1 VGYVLLPAND
11 APDLDWNLLVPALH
25 AFIELFD
32 LVIWLQIDVASDEQA
47 RASLEALLD
56 PAVPLC
62 ALQAHLSPYRRLHF
76 AVPYCAPTAENLVAD
91 LQAACCVAPAF
102 SLGQDVNRQ
111 AVMEEFDSAGIEAQE
126 VNFSIGNIDAV
137 EQELRRHCGFRVVEE
152 VQNQKPAAS
161 EGAGEET
168 EDLKAEGAGE
178 EADAEANDGA
188 AEDELQGATA
198 EAPAGGEA
206 GQAPDESSGAGEASL
221 LSFFIGQP
229 DVGASVEEAMKLR
242 GAELLDGEE
251 GPSLAYPVASYGF
264 GCVPPRPWGTTWSSA
279 RTEVVV
285 FAVQTRLIW
294 AIIKRILG
302 GLTGD
307 ESAAEGNAWEEQLQ
321 SEAPRQEEEGMPF
334 EQGPEQ
340 GLAAEEK
347 MSELEL
353 SIAEAAAVRI
363 QSVVRGSMARR
374 TVDAM
379 YEEAEQGFAQDPE
392 AGEEGDFGE
401 DYQQGEEE
409 QEGDV
414 GDEEAY
420 DQEQAEDYDEEGLGG
435 EEEPGE

>member
-1 VGYVLLPAND
+1 
-11 APDLDWNLLVPALH
+11 
-25 AFIELFD
+25 
-32 LVIWLQIDVASDEQA
+32 
-47 RASLEALLD
+47 
-56 PAVPLC
+56 
-62 ALQAHLSPYRRLHF
+62 
-76 AVPYCAPTAENLVAD
+76 
-91 LQAACCVAPAF
+91 
-102 SLGQDVNRQ
+102 
-111 AVMEEFDSAGIEAQE
+111 
-126 VNFSIGNIDAV
+126 
-137 EQELRRHCGFRVVEE
+137 
-152 VQNQKPAAS
+152 
-161 EGAGEET
+161 
-168 EDLKAEGAGE
+168 
-178 EADAEANDGA
+178 
-188 AEDELQGATA
+188 
-198 EAPAGGEA
+198 
-206 GQAPDESSGAGEASL
+206 
-221 LSFFIGQP
+221 
-229 DVGASVEEAMKLR
+229 
-242 GAELLDGEE
+242 
-251 GPSLAYPVASYGF
+251 
-264 GCVPPRPWGTTWSSA
+264 
-279 RTEVVV
+279 
-285 FAVQTRLIW
+285 VQTRLIW